1 MPAFSLTGTG
11 PKARLR
17 RFGQGLEN
25 PTIARRAAPVKR
37 LIDVDPEIAKV
48 LRLETE
54 RQATKRELCAA
65 FPLYRER
72 LLP

>member
-1 MPAFSLTGTG
+1 M
-11 PKARLR
+11 
-17 RFGQGLEN
+17 
-25 PTIARRAAPVKR
+25 KR